1 MELGELG
8 SGKKKSAV
16 DSNKRKLK
24 GANQIGDSG
33 GERFLELR
41 NRLRE

>member
-1 MELGELG
+1 MELGELDQVE
-8 SGKKKSAV
+8 KKAQSTQT
-16 DSNKRKLK
+16 KRKLK

-41 NRLRE
+41 NSP